1 MCFERDASPPDVPA
15 DRRLPTVA
23 GGAAAERL
31 TLVAED
37 GTHSAAALATT
48 TRSQGAGVIVLPDV
62 RGLYRF
68 YVELA
73 ERFAS
78 AGHHAIA
85 IDYFGRTAGTAER
98 TDDFEWMPHLVQTG
112 PATIQ
117 LDVAVAAATL
127 RERTGV
133 ERVAVVGF
141 CFGGTH
147 AFVAATAPDLQIDRA
162 IGFYG
167 TLSNSRTNAPFM
179 PSALDHAPRTRRPV
193 LALFGGDDPLI
204 PTEDVAAF
212 EGGLRASG
220 VAHEAVSY
228 PGAPHSFFDRAAD
241 RHREA
246 SADAW
251 NRVLDDLADVS
262 AVPDKGVNG

>member
-1 MCFERDASPPDVPA
+1 MCFERDASPPDVPRE
-15 DRRLPTVA
+15 RRLPAVA
-23 GGAAAERL
+23 GGAAAESL
-31 TLVAED
+31 KLVAAD
-37 GTHSAAALATT
+37 GTRSAAALATT
-48 TRSQGAGVIVLPDV
+48 TDSRGAGVVILPDV

-85 IDYFGRTAGTAER
+85 IDYFGRTAGTAQR
-98 TDDFEWMPHLVQTG
+98 DDDFEWMPHLVQTG
-112 PATIQ
+112 PETVQA
-117 LDVAVAAATL
+117 DVAAAIAAL

-133 ERVAVVGF
+133 ERVALVGF

-147 AFVAATAPDLQIDRA
+147 AMVAATEPALGIDRA

-179 PSALDHAPRTRRPV
+179 PSVLDHAPRTCRRV
-193 LALFGGDDPLI
+193 LALFGGDDRLI
-204 PTEDVAAF
+204 PPADIEAYA
-212 EGGLRASG
+212 GGLRASG
-220 VAHEAVSY
+220 VAHETVTY
-228 PGAPHSFFDRAAD
+228 PDAPHSFFDRAAEE
-241 RHREA
+241 HREA

-251 NRVLDDLADVS
+251 GRVLDALAES
-262 AVPDKGVNG
+262 G

>member
-1 MCFERDASPPDVPA
+1 MCFERDASPPDVPR
-15 DRRLPTVA
+15 DRLLPTVA
-23 GGAAAERL
+23 GGAAAEPL
-31 TLVAED
+31 TIVASD
-37 GTHSAAALATT
+37 GTRSAAALATT
-48 TRSQGAGVIVLPDV
+48 TRSRGLGVVVLPDV

-98 TDDFEWMPHLVQTG
+98 DDDFEWMPHLVQTT
-112 PATIQ
+112 AQTVQ
-117 LDVAVAAATL
+117 LDVAAAAAQL

-147 AFVAATAPDLQIDRA
+147 AFVAATAPDLEIDRA

-167 TLSNSRTNAPFM
+167 TLSSSRTNAPFM
-179 PSALDHAPRTRRPV
+179 PSVLDHAPRTRRPV
-193 LALFGGDDPLI
+193 LALFGGDDRLI
-204 PTEDVAAF
+204 PPADVAAY
-212 EGGLRASG
+212 EGGLTASG
-220 VAHEAVSY
+220 APYETVVY
-228 PGAPHSFFDRAAD
+228 PAAPHSFFDRAAEQ
-241 RHREA
+241 HREA

-251 NRVLDDLADVS
+251 RRVLDALADDPAEPIEGES
-262 AVPDKGVNG
+262 R